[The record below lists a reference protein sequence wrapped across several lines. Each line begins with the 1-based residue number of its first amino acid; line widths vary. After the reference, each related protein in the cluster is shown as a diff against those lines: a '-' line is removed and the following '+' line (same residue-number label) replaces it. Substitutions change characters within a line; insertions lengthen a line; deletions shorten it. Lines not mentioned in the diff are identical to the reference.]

1 MRHSGVLV
9 QFDAAEAKLPPVE
22 RLRAAVA
29 ACVARRGW
37 RPSLALVRPG
47 GESWPEEV
55 DGVRIEPSSTVAYA
69 SWLFLVQP
77 IPISE

>member
-1 MRHSGVLV
+1 MRHTGVLV
-9 QFDAAEAKLPPVE
+9 QFDATEARLPPVE

-37 RPSLALVRPG
+37 RPVLALVRPG
-47 GESWPEEV
+47 GNEWPEEV
-55 DGVRIEPSSTVAYA
+55 DGVPIEPSPTVAYA

-77 IPISE
+77 NAGE

>member
-1 MRHSGVLV
+1 M
-9 QFDAAEAKLPPVE
+9 QFDAVEAKLSPAE

-37 RPSLALVRPG
+37 RPALALVRPG
-47 GESWPEEV
+47 GEPWPEEI

-69 SWLFLVQP
+69 TWMFLVQP
-77 IPISE
+77 VGE

>member
-9 QFDAAEAKLPPVE
+9 QFTPAEAKLPPVE

-29 ACVARRGW
+29 ACVERRGW

-47 GESWPEEV
+47 GEPWPEEV
-55 DGVRIEPSSTVAYA
+55 DGIRVEPSATVAYA
-69 SWLFLVQP
+69 SWMFLVE
-77 IPISE
+77 SNHEEE

>member
-9 QFDAAEAKLPPVE
+9 QFTPAEAKLPPVE

-29 ACVARRGW
+29 ACVERRGW

-47 GESWPEEV
+47 G
-55 DGVRIEPSSTVAYA
+55 G
-69 SWLFLVQP
+69 
-77 IPISE
+77 